1 MFFFLYY
8 GNYSNY
14 SGLFLVSFYFY
25 DEVYDRVW
33 DEQYTVSFFLIVV
46 IGFFI
51 NFKSLIFFIK
61 FNVLGKVI
69 EWCEKNVGCEKCE

>member
-1 MFFFLYY
+1 MVSIYVFIVKKKNSEILVDDFYFLFYLEINWFLFMIYIVCLLMFFLLYY

-33 DEQYTVSFFLIVV
+33 DE
-46 IGFFI
+46 
-51 NFKSLIFFIK
+51 
-61 FNVLGKVI
+61 
-69 EWCEKNVGCEKCE
+69 